1 MNMRWMVRNVFYFA
15 LGVAAVVAFAGSAGA
30 ESKKV
35 AADSCGS
42 VFGTHVCT
50 SYQMRA
56 GKVISFSLRVPVAMI
71 EHAPANVAMVWPP
84 KAELNVRFAPVV
96 EKQTGFTYANIYWNA
111 HGHGPANYM
120 VPHFD
125 FHFYFV
131 PERQVATI
139 NCKDTVKPR
148 AVPAGYFLPPDENVP
163 QIGEV
168 VGACI
173 PDMGMHAFP
182 ATDLSGKAPWKGS
195 LLIGYYDGK
204 PIFVEPM
211 ITSALLLQKHSF
223 TLPVP
228 QEIAP
233 AAHVRYP
240 RSFRAV
246 YLPESKAYDF
256 TFFY

>member
-1 MNMRWMVRNVFYFA
+1 MNLRWMVKNVFYFA
-15 LGVAAVVAFAGSAGA
+15 LAIAAVLAFSGSAGA
-30 ESKKV
+30 QSEQ
-35 AADSCGS
+35 AAAGSCGS
-42 VFGTHVCT
+42 LFGAKVCT

-56 GKVISFSLRVPVAMI
+56 GKVISFSLRVPVAMV
-71 EHAPANVAMVWPP
+71 EHAPADVPMVWPP
-84 KAELNVRFAPVV
+84 KADLNVRFAPVV

-111 HGHGPANYM
+111 HGHAPAIFM

-131 PERQVATI
+131 PERQVEAI
-139 NCKDTVKPR
+139 SCKDTVKPR
-148 AVPAGYFLPPDENVP
+148 AVPAGYLLPPDENVP

-168 VGACI
+168 VGACV

-182 ATDLSGKAPWKGS
+182 ASDFASKAPWKAS
-195 LLIGYYDGK
+195 LLVGYYGGK
-204 PIFVEPM
+204 PIFAEPM

-228 QEIAP
+228 AGIEP

-240 RSFRAV
+240 KGFRAV
-246 YLPESKAYDF
+246 YLPDSKAYDF

>member
-1 MNMRWMVRNVFYFA
+1 MNLRWMVRNVFYFA
-15 LGVAAVVAFAGSAGA
+15 LGIAAVLAFSGSAGA
-30 ESKKV
+30 QSEQ
-35 AADSCGS
+35 AAAGSCGS
-42 VFGTHVCT
+42 LFGTKVCT
-50 SYQMRA
+50 AYQMRA

-71 EHAPANVAMVWPP
+71 EHAPANVPMVWPP
-84 KAELNVRFAPVV
+84 KADLNVHFAPVV
-96 EKQTGFTYANIYWNA
+96 EKQTGFRYANIYWNA
-111 HGHGPANYM
+111 HGHGPATYL

-131 PERQVATI
+131 PERQVETI

-148 AVPAGYFLPPDENVP
+148 AVPVGYALPPDENVP

-168 VGACI
+168 VGACV
-173 PDMGMHAFP
+173 PNMGMHAAP
-182 ATDLSGKAPWKGS
+182 DTDFNSKSPWKGS
-195 LLIGYYDGK
+195 LLVGYYDGK

-211 ITSALLLQKHSF
+211 ITTALLLQKHSF
-223 TLPVP
+223 SLPVP
-228 QEIAP
+228 PGIAP

-246 YLPESKAYDF
+246 YLAKAQAYDF